1 MRADNDNA
9 DRDARPADAGTAD
22 DGGRRGDPNRQG
34 GASKPGHL
42 SPQIDI
48 RGGESEKGGQIAQ
61 APQQSSGQG
70 GQS

>member
-1 MRADNDNA
+1 MTADNDNA
-9 DRDARPADAGTAD
+9 DREPGTAD
-22 DGGRRGDPNRQG
+22 DGGRGGDPNRQG

-48 RGGESEKGGQIAQ
+48 RGGKSEKGGQIAQ
-61 APQQSSGQG
+61 DPQQSSGQG

>member
-1 MRADNDNA
+1 MTADNDNA
-9 DRDARPADAGTAD
+9 DRDAGTAD
-22 DGGRRGDPNRQG
+22 DGGRGGDPNRQG

-48 RGGESEKGGQIAQ
+48 RGGKSEKGGQIAQ
-61 APQQSSGQG
+61 DPQQSSGQG